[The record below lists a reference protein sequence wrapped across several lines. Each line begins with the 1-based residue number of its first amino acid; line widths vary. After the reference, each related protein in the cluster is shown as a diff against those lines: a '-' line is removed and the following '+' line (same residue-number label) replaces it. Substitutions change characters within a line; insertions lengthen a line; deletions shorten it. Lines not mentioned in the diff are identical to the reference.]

1 MRMQNICMYV
11 GDWYISVYKECYFLV
26 SSLVSSYVLHFC
38 NIIVSLCSPFKVP
51 LELLPVRRF

>member
-1 MRMQNICMYV
+1 MYV